1 MSKFDRVTVINNI
14 YEIGLIPIFYH
25 EDEGIAIR
33 IIDACLEGGARCV
46 EFTNRGVG
54 AHMVFANLLS
64 HYKDNPA
71 LILGAGTI
79 IDHATAGLYVQIGA
93 NFIVSP
99 MLNKK
104 IAHICNLRKISYIP
118 GCGSVTEISQAEK
131 LGVEFCKYFPGEVG
145 GPTFVRNIRG
155 PMPWTRIIPTG
166 VGTMD
171 EKKIQAWFEAGA
183 AAIGFGSNLIKKD
196 YYMNGDFDAIRK
208 DVSQAMAWV
217 KSARNY

>member
-1 MSKFDRVTVINNI
+1 MSKFDRVFVINTI

-25 EDEGIAIR
+25 QDVDTAIR
-33 IIDACLEGGARCV
+33 IIDACLEGGAYCV
-46 EFTNRGVG
+46 EFTNRGDS
-54 AHMVFANLLS
+54 AHRVFAELQS
-64 HYKDNPA
+64 HYKDNPS

-79 IDHATAGLYVQIGA
+79 IDHVTAGLYIQIGA

-104 IAHICNLRKISYIP
+104 VAHMCNLHKVTYIP
-118 GCGSVTEISQAEK
+118 GCGSVTEISRAEK

-145 GPTFVRNIRG
+145 GPAFVRNIRG

-171 EKKIQAWFEAGA
+171 QKKIQAWFEAGA
-183 AAIGFGSNLIKKD
+183 AAIGFGSNLIKKE
-196 YYMNGDFDAIRK
+196 YYRNGNFDGIRK
-208 DVSQAMAWV
+208 DISQVMDWV
-217 KSARNY
+217 KSARNL